1 MGFAEEFKEG
11 FTAPIRVVDSGV
23 RGVRDGLKMISQ
35 YDPTGIV
42 DGVEQGLGKLSDFL
56 SYGMISEPR
65 GVVDA
70 EGRQM
75 NIQGV
80 RGESL
85 EEKNARLARRGA
97 TRERRADIME
107 RRLAGGVEPQA
118 QRRERRKA
126 QIQAQAEAR
135 GLSSAA
141 ELRDELAVERGMQRS
156 INAER
161 SRARRRG
168 Q

>member
-1 MGFAEEFKEG
+1 MPFVEEFKEG

-23 RGVRDGLKMISQ
+23 RGIRDGLKAISK
-35 YDPTGIV
+35 YDPTGIAE
-42 DGVEQGLGKLSDFL
+42 GVEEGLGKLSDFL
-56 SYGMISEPR
+56 GYGMISEPR

-75 NIQGV
+75 NIAGV
-80 RGESL
+80 RGETM
-85 EEKNARLARRGA
+85 EEKQGRLASQAARRKKRDEIMA
-97 TRERRADIME
+97 ERMARPF
-107 RRLAGGVEPQA
+107 EPQA

-135 GLSSAA
+135 GLETRAQ
-141 ELRDELAVERGMQRS
+141 LRDELAVERAMQRS

-161 SRARRRG
+161 SQARRRR

>member
-1 MGFAEEFKEG
+1 MPFVEEFKEG

-23 RGVRDGLKMISQ
+23 RGIRDGLKVISK
-35 YDPTGIV
+35 YDPTGLVGGI
-42 DGVEQGLGKLSDFL
+42 EEGLGKLSDFL
-56 SYGMISEPR
+56 GYGMISEPR

-80 RGESL
+80 RGETM
-85 EEKNARLARRGA
+85 EEKQARLARRGA
-97 TRERRADIME
+97 TRERRAEIMSE
-107 RRLAGGVEPQA
+107 RRAQPFEPQA

-135 GLSSAA
+135 GL
-141 ELRDELAVERGMQRS
+141 ENVGQLRDELAVERAMQRS

-161 SRARRRG
+161 SQARRRR

>member
-1 MGFAEEFKEG
+1 MPFVEEFKEG
-11 FTAPIRVVDSGV
+11 FTSPIRAIDTGV
-23 RGVRDGLKMISQ
+23 RGVRDGLKMVSK
-35 YDPTGIV
+35 YDPTGLV
-42 DGVEQGLGKLSDFL
+42 EGVEEGLGKLSDFL
-56 SYGMISEPR
+56 GYGMISEPR

-80 RGESL
+80 RGETL

-107 RRLAGGVEPQA
+107 RRMAGGMEPQA

-135 GLSSAA
+135 GLRSAS
-141 ELRDELAVERGMQRS
+141 ELRDELAVERGIQRS

-161 SRARRRG
+161 SRARRR

>member
-1 MGFAEEFKEG
+1 MPFVEEFKEG

-23 RGVRDGLKMISQ
+23 RGIRDGLKVISK
-35 YDPTGIV
+35 YDPTGLV
-42 DGVEQGLGKLSDFL
+42 EGVEEGLGKLSDFL
-56 SYGMISEPR
+56 GYGMISEPR

-80 RGESL
+80 RGETM
-85 EEKNARLARRGA
+85 EEKQARLTRRGA

-107 RRLAGGVEPQA
+107 RRMAGGMEPQA

-135 GLSSAA
+135 GLRSAS
-141 ELRDELAVERGMQRS
+141 ELRDELGVERAMQRS
-156 INAER
+156 MNVER